1 LIPVLS
7 TVDRSGESRGTKKNT
22 TNYPNNYIMKLNQQ
36 IKTLLPLAAFAVV
49 TTSANAAVMLTLS
62 NTGGGATWSGSYHN
76 LPESLLNDGFAYNA
90 DSPTS
95 TSPNDPAYVYQ
106 STHNYLTKNEDA
118 ENYWFA
124 QVTTGGNSL
133 DSVDIWGN
141 DDAAGGTQ
149 SRAQDLVISFY
160 SSTNATGPTIATSAA
175 FNGVIWSD
183 AGPTHGRF
191 DVTSLISDAATRA
204 TIQSLRIDHSSG
216 NTDYLELYEV
226 RAAGTA
232 VPEPS
237 TTALL
242 GLGGL
247 ALILRRRK

>member
-1 LIPVLS
+1 
-7 TVDRSGESRGTKKNT
+7 
-22 TNYPNNYIMKLNQQ
+22 MKLKNQL
-36 IKTLLPLAAFAVV
+36 KTTMSLAAAMGTLAFTA
-49 TTSANAAVMLTLS
+49 TSANAAVMLTLS
-62 NTGGGATWSGSYHN
+62 NAGGRATWDANHHH
-76 LPESLLNDGFAYNA
+76 LPEALLNDGFSYDA

-95 TSPNDPAYVYQ
+95 TSPNHAYVYQ
-106 STHNYLTKNEDA
+106 GTHNYLTKNQDA

-133 DSVDIWGN
+133 DSLDIWGN
-141 DDAAGGTQ
+141 DFATHAGTA

-160 SSTNATGPTIATSAA
+160 TTTDATGPTIATSAP
-175 FNGVIWSD
+175 FDGVTWNGD
-183 AGPTHGRF
+183 NANPTHGRF

-204 TIQSLRIDHSSG
+204 TIQSFRIDHSSG

-226 RAAGTA
+226 RAAGSA

-237 TTALL
+237 TFALF

-247 ALILRRRK
+247 ALFLRRRR

>member
-1 LIPVLS
+1 
-7 TVDRSGESRGTKKNT
+7 
-22 TNYPNNYIMKLNQQ
+22 MKINKSMKAILQ
-36 IKTLLPLAAFAVV
+36 LAAFAVV

-62 NTGGGATWSGSYHN
+62 NAGGGATWDASSHH
-76 LPESLLNDGFAYNA
+76 LPEALLNDAFAYNA

-95 TSPNDPAYVYQ
+95 TSPNHAYVYQ
-106 STHNYLTKNEDA
+106 GTHNYLTKNEDA

-133 DSVDIWGN
+133 DSLDIWGN
-141 DDAAGGTQ
+141 DFATHEATI

-160 SSTNATGPTIATSAA
+160 TTTDATGPTIATSAP
-175 FNGVIWSD
+175 FDGVSWNGD
-183 AGPTHGRF
+183 NANPTHGRF

-226 RAAGTA
+226 RAAGSA
-232 VPEPS
+232 VPEPT

-247 ALILRRRK
+247 ALIFRRRK